1 MTALVIPSKV
11 PSLVRLL
18 ASENDGEALGAARA
32 LGRVL
37 SNEGMS
43 FHDLADRLT
52 HAPPYASE
60 APSVAR
66 NRYGWSG
73 MSNPQQAAF
82 LAKALA
88 GDVLSPWEREFAN
101 SVRRL
106 LLSGV
111 SLSAKQASICERMFA
126 RWMEGSQ

>member
-43 FHDLADRLT
+43 FHDLADRLIE
-52 HAPPYASE
+52 PPPCASE
-60 APSVAR
+60 PPRGAR
-66 NRYGWSG
+66 PRSGWQC
-73 MSNPQQAAF
+73 MSKQEQAKF
-82 LAKALA
+82 LALALA
-88 GDVLSPWEREFAN
+88 GEVLSPWEREFAT
-101 SVRRL
+101 SVRRHL
-106 LLSGV
+106 LNGGF
-111 SLSAKQASICERMFA
+111 LSAKQTTVCQRIHDKWLGWE
-126 RWMEGSQ
+126 E